1 MMKWLFNILKKKY
14 QYDLEKKTACLSVQ
28 PRKLDSYGI
37 NFTVHRATGGF
48 IVEYHQF
55 DRKNDRSEHTLHIV
69 REEEDLGNE
78 LSKIISFQ
86 SLKY

>member
-1 MMKWLFNILKKKY
+1 MKWLYNILKKKY
-14 QYDLEKKTACLSVQ
+14 QYILENEPVKAVQ
-28 PRKLDSYGI
+28 PRRLDSHGI

-48 IVEYHQF
+48 IVEYHQY

-69 REEEDLGNE
+69 HEEEDLGNE

>member
-1 MMKWLFNILKKKY
+1 MKWLYNILKKKY
-14 QYDLEKKTACLSVQ
+14 QYDLENQPVPVQ

-55 DRKNDRSEHTLHIV
+55 DRKNDRTDHTLHIV

>member
-1 MMKWLFNILKKKY
+1 MKWLYNILKKKY
-14 QYDLEKKTACLSVQ
+14 QYNLEIQ
-28 PRKLDSYGI
+28 PVEGVTSRRIDSHGI

-55 DRKNDRSEHTLHIV
+55 NRENDRSEHTLHIV

>member
-1 MMKWLFNILKKKY
+1 MEI
-14 QYDLEKKTACLSVQ
+14 Q
-28 PRKLDSYGI
+28 PVEAVPSRRLDSHGI